1 MENIIFGL
9 VIFAVFIAG
18 YVTGMIITIVHEK
31 PNGTIVLEKNE
42 QGDDRIRFCLDMEY
56 DDISQYSKIVFAVK
70 KNM

>member
-9 VIFAVFIAG
+9 IIFAAFIAG
-18 YVTGMIITIVHEK
+18 YIVGMIITIVREK